1 MKECKKSANVLRIYP
16 NFTRQVVKNN
26 FTQGLMF
33 PFLESKLGCKNTQKH
48 EDACQRMSL
57 MCELGYQ
64 LTYIF
69 HRKKE
74 GISMQCSVGKGFE
87 VWPRG
92 HKTYCIS
99 LRNINQLNLLLLN
112 C

>member
-1 MKECKKSANVLRIYP
+1 MKECKKSANVPVLRIYP

-64 LTYIF
+64 LTYISW
-69 HRKKE
+69 KE
-74 GISMQCSVGKGFE
+74 
-87 VWPRG
+87 RG
-92 HKTYCIS
+92 DQYAVFCWQR
-99 LRNINQLNLLLLN
+99 L
-112 C
+112 

>member
-1 MKECKKSANVLRIYP
+1 MKECKKSADVLRIYP

-33 PFLESKLGCKNTQKH
+33 PFLESKLDVKIHKKH

-64 LTYIF
+64 LTYISQ
-69 HRKKE
+69 KE
-74 GISMQCSVGKGFE
+74 
-87 VWPRG
+87 RG
-92 HKTYCIS
+92 DQYAVFCWQR
-99 LRNINQLNLLLLN
+99 L
-112 C
+112 